1 MSLFLKVYFQKRSQ
15 EGQVETSLPVHF
27 GPEGDLDKF

>member
-1 MSLFLKVYFQKRSQ
+1 MSLFLKFYSQKRSQ
-15 EGQVETSLPVHF
+15 ERQVETSLPVHF